1 MRVLI
6 TGGAGMLGRKLTGGL
21 LERGHLRGKDI
32 DAIDLVDLVEA
43 PVDSEVCTARVADL
57 SRAGEAE
64 ALMALEPDVV
74 FHLAAVVSAEAEADF
89 DKGMAMN
96 LDGTR
101 ALFDAI
107 RRSPAAPRLV
117 YASSIAV
124 FGAPF
129 PDPIPDDFHP
139 TPLTSYGTQKLIGE
153 ALLAD
158 YSRRGFFDGVGI
170 RLPTISV
177 RPGAPNAAAS
187 SFFSGIIREPL
198 NGVEAQLP
206 VGRDVRHP
214 HASPRAAVGFMVHA
228 AELDTS
234 LLEGRPNLTMPG
246 VSVTVGEQIEA
257 LERVAGPEAA
267 ALITES
273 PILRLRRSWPV
284 GPRASTPPVPP
295 PSVSWP
301 TTATTTSS
309 APTSTTTC
317 PNGCEARSSRHHAR
331 RGSASTIAVT
341 VLRPSPDASAIC
353 RSEAPARWATRIMSS
368 RIAISLSARS
378 ALRPTTTSAAPIS

>member
-6 TGGAGMLGRKLTGGL
+6 TGGAGMLGRKLTRRL
-21 LERGHLRGKDI
+21 LDRGHLRGESI

-43 PVDSEVCTARVADL
+43 PADSAVCAAHAADL
-57 SRAGEAE
+57 SHPGAAE
-64 ALMALEPDVV
+64 AFISLGPDVV
-74 FHLAAVVSAEAEADF
+74 FHLAGVVSGEAEADF
-89 DKGMAMN
+89 EKGMRVN

-101 ALFDAI
+101 QLFDAI
-107 RRSPAAPRLV
+107 RLAPGAPRVV

-129 PDPIPDDFHP
+129 PDPIGDDFHP

-170 RLPTISV
+170 RLPTVSV

-198 NGVEAQLP
+198 AGQAATLP
-206 VGRDVRHP
+206 VSRDVRHP
-214 HASPRAAVGFMVHA
+214 HASPRAAIGFLIHA

-234 LLEGRPNLTMPG
+234 LLGSRRNLTMPG

-257 LERVAGPEAA
+257 LERVAGPDVVG
-267 ALITES
+267 LITEAAD
-273 PILRLRRSWPV
+273 PVVGAIVAGWPQRFAAARAVDLGFEADRSYDDIIRAYIEDDL
-284 GPRASTPPVPP
+284 PRPP
-295 PSVSWP
+295 
-301 TTATTTSS
+301 
-309 APTSTTTC
+309 
-317 PNGCEARSSRHHAR
+317 
-331 RGSASTIAVT
+331 
-341 VLRPSPDASAIC
+341 
-353 RSEAPARWATRIMSS
+353 
-368 RIAISLSARS
+368 
-378 ALRPTTTSAAPIS
+378 

>member
-6 TGGAGMLGRKLTGGL
+6 TGAAGMLGRKLTGRL
-21 LERGHLRGKDI
+21 LERRQLRGESI

-43 PVDSEVCTARVADL
+43 PVESPLCTAHVADL
-57 SRAGEAE
+57 SSPGEAE
-64 ALMALEPDVV
+64 SLMSLEPDVV

-89 DKGMAMN
+89 DKGMAVN

-101 ALFDAI
+101 QLFDAI
-107 RRSPAAPRLV
+107 RLSPITPRVV

-139 TPLTSYGTQKLIGE
+139 TPLTSYGTQKLVGE

-158 YSRRGFFDGVGI
+158 YSRRGFFDGIGI
-170 RLPTISV
+170 RLPTVSV

-198 NGVEAQLP
+198 NGVEAELP

-214 HASPRAAVGFMVHA
+214 HASPRAAVGFLVHA
-228 AELDTS
+228 AELDTEQ
-234 LLEGRPNLTMPG
+234 LEGRRNVTMPG

-257 LERVAGPEAA
+257 LGRVAGPDAA
-267 ALITES
+267 ALI
-273 PILRLRRSWPV
+273 V
-284 GPRASTPPVPP
+284 A
-295 PSVSWP
+295 
-301 TTATTTSS
+301 
-309 APTSTTTC
+309 
-317 PNGCEARSSRHHAR
+317 
-331 RGSASTIAVT
+331 
-341 VLRPSPDASAIC
+341 SPD
-353 RSEAPARWATRIMSS
+353 PAVAEIVAGWPSRFDTARAT
-368 RIAISLSARS
+368 
-378 ALRPTTTSAAPIS
+378 ALGFAADAAYDDIIRAYIEDDLR